1 MITPMQMYWLLKLDD
16 IISISLAMFVLTLL
30 GFVICFTGAIMYKG
44 DEYYEDEYKKFKVG
58 RNILFWFVL
67 FFGSIVMFVPSTKQ
81 MAAIYV
87 VPTLVNNERVQ
98 NIGNKTLDVSEDLL
112 KLTEQYLKAVSID
125 KR

>member
-16 IISISLAMFVLTLL
+16 ICAISLVIFVLTFF
-30 GFVICFTGAIMYKG
+30 GFVLCLVGAIIYKG
-44 DEYYEDEYKKFKVG
+44 EEYFECEYKKFKVG

-67 FFGSIVMFVPSTKQ
+67 FFGSIVMFLPSTKQ

-87 VPTLVNNERVQ
+87 VPAIVNNERVQ
-98 NIGNKTLDVSEDLL
+98 NIGRKTLDISEDLL
-112 KLTEQYLKAVSID
+112 ELTKQYLQTISND

>member
-16 IISISLAMFVLTLL
+16 IINISLAMFVLTFF
-30 GFVICFTGAIMYKG
+30 GFVICLVGAIIYKG
-44 DEYYEDEYKKFKVG
+44 EEYFECEYKKFKTG
-58 RNILFWFVL
+58 RNLLFWFVL
-67 FFGSIVMFVPSTKQ
+67 FFGSIVMFLPSTKQ

-87 VPTLVNNERVQ
+87 VPALTNNKRVQ

-112 KLTEQYLKAVSID
+112 KLAEQYLQNVSTD

>member
-30 GFVICFTGAIMYKG
+30 GFVICFTGTMMYKG
-44 DEYYEDEYKKFKVG
+44 DEYYEDEYKKFKTG

-67 FFGSIVMFVPSTKQ
+67 FFGSIVMFLPSTKQ

-87 VPTLVNNERVQ
+87 VPALTNNEKIQ
-98 NIGNKTLDVSEDLL
+98 QIGGKTLDISNQLLDLTKEYLEDNV
-112 KLTEQYLKAVSID
+112 KD
-125 KR
+125 K